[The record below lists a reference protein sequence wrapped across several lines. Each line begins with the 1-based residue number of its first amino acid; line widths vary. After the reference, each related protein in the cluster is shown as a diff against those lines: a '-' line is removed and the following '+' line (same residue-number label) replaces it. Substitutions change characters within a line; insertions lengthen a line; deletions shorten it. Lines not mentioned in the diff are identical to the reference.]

1 VPQHAGTETQ
11 TAAEAAGAALDL
23 VPADPA
29 RAAAQAARAVE
40 LARRHGDRGAQSTAH
55 RALGLAAHELGDL
68 NGALTALHAAVR
80 VATAAGLPQVA
91 ARARMSRAFVLL
103 SQGRTGAAL
112 RDAEAAVGT
121 MRGLDR
127 ARALAQRGLVLQRS
141 GHLDDALAVYATAL
155 PALRRHH
162 DRLWEAR
169 LRNNRAILH
178 AYRGDPR
185 RAKADNTR
193 ADELF
198 AVLDLP
204 WSRASARWNLGIIE
218 GKRGDIPASLAAFDS
233 AIEAFRKADRPIAS
247 LLTEK
252 GGVLLSAG
260 LADEA
265 LQSIA
270 PAVAELSQGGQ
281 AADLAEVQL
290 LLARAQLSAGEP
302 GPAGASAAA
311 ARRGFTRQHRPSWAA
326 AALYVEVHAAWA
338 GGERSPRLLRL
349 AREAARRLEATGWG
363 TEALDIRL
371 LIARIATD
379 LGRLDLATA
388 ELRAAAR
395 ARRAAQLERRA
406 RAWHALALLRV
417 QSGDRRGAYAAVSAG
432 LAAADQQR
440 AMLGATELRVLV
452 AGQVAE
458 LAALGV
464 ALAVEEGDAERVLC
478 SAERYRAA
486 ALRIRPVLPPADE
499 RLAELRTAL
508 RLAADEAENAR
519 LSGAPVQA
527 LSRRQHALE
536 EQLRQRLRHAPG
548 EQAPGEQA
556 EAGGHPGRDPDAA
569 TVTRLT
575 TALAGRVLVEYVESD
590 GDLYAVIIGA
600 GRPALRALGPANPV
614 AAELD
619 ALRFAWRR
627 LLTGHGSAASLRAA
641 ADLTAH
647 AAGRLDDAL
656 LAPLAP
662 LPGGCPLVLVPPGSL
677 RSLPW
682 PMLPGCA
689 GRPVTVAPSAASW
702 LAART
707 RVAPGQA
714 TPGRATRGQAEAFPR
729 EPAPRAGRR
738 VVLVAGPGLEGAA
751 DEIEALSA
759 VYPGAQVLT
768 GREAT
773 VSAALRALDG
783 ADVAHVAAHGSFRAD
798 NPLFSSLLLADG
810 PLTVYDLERL
820 GSAPRTIM
828 LAACDS
834 ALSTAG
840 PGDEMTGLAAA
851 LLAVGASA
859 VIAPLLPLPDG
870 VSARLAHGWHR
881 RVGEGATPAAALA
894 EVTAAAAAD
903 GPLARLAAATLVCL
917 GYGG

>member
-1 VPQHAGTETQ
+1 MQQHAGIETR

-29 RAAAQAARAVE
+29 RAAVEAARAVE
-40 LARRHGDRGAQSTAH
+40 LARRLGDRGAQSTAH
-55 RALGLAAHELGDL
+55 RALGLAARELGDL
-68 NGALTALHAAVR
+68 GGALTALHAAVR

-91 ARARMSRAFVLL
+91 AQARMSRAFVLL

-112 RDAEAAVGT
+112 RDAEAAVAS

-141 GHLDDALAVYATAL
+141 GRLDDALAVYATAL
-155 PALRRHH
+155 PALLRHH

-185 RAKADNTR
+185 RAKADIAR
-193 ADELF
+193 AEQLYT
-198 AVLDLP
+198 VLDLP
-204 WSRASARWNLGIIE
+204 RARAGARWNLGLIE

-233 AIEAFRKADRPIAS
+233 AAEAYRKADLPMAA
-247 LLTEK
+247 LLMEK
-252 GGVLLSAG
+252 GEVLLSAG

-265 LQSIA
+265 LQTLTA
-270 PAVAELSQGGQ
+270 AVAELSQGGQ
-281 AADLAEVQL
+281 AADLAEAQL
-290 LLARAQLSAGEP
+290 LLARAQLSAGGP
-302 GPAGASAAA
+302 GPAGVSAAA
-311 ARRGFTRQHRPSWAA
+311 ARRGFTRQHRPGWAA
-326 AALYVEVHAAWA
+326 AALYVEVHASWA

-388 ELRAAAR
+388 ELRTAAR

-432 LAAADQQR
+432 LAAADRHR

-452 AGQVAE
+452 AAQVAE

-464 ALAVEEGDAERVLC
+464 ALAVEEGGATRVLC

-499 RLAELRTAL
+499 RLVELRTAL
-508 RLAADEAENAR
+508 RLAADEAEKAR
-519 LSGAPVQA
+519 LGGAPVQA

-548 EQAPGEQA
+548 EQAV
-556 EAGGHPGRDPDAA
+556 AGGHPALASDAA
-569 TVTRLT
+569 GVARLT
-575 TALAGRVLVEYVESD
+575 TALAGRVLVEYVESG

-619 ALRFAWRR
+619 SLRFAWRR

-647 AAGRLDDAL
+647 AAARLDAAL

-662 LPGGCPLVLVPPGSL
+662 LPAGCPLVLVPPGSL

-682 PMLPGCA
+682 PMLPGCS
-689 GRPVTVAPSAASW
+689 GRPVTIAPSAASW

-707 RVAPGQA
+707 RAAPGQPQSA
-714 TPGRATRGQAEAFPR
+714 QPEASRR
-729 EPAPRAGRR
+729 EPAPRTGRR
-738 VVLVAGPGLEGAA
+738 VVLVAGPGLEAAA

-783 ADVAHVAAHGSFRAD
+783 ADVAHVAAHGSFRTD

-840 PGDEMTGLAAA
+840 PGYEMTGLAAA

-859 VIAPLLPLPDG
+859 VIAPLLPLPVE

-894 EVTAAAAAD
+894 EVTAPAAAD
-903 GPLARLAAATLVCL
+903 GPLARLAAAALVCL

>member
-1 VPQHAGTETQ
+1 MQQSAGIETG
-11 TAAEAAGAALDL
+11 TAAEAARAALDL

-40 LARRHGDRGAQSTAH
+40 LARRDGDRGAQSTAH

-68 NGALTALHAAVR
+68 GGALTALHAAVR

-112 RDAEAAVGT
+112 RDAEAAVAS

-141 GHLDDALAVYATAL
+141 GRLDDALAVYATAL

-169 LRNNRAILH
+169 LRNNRALLH

-185 RAKADNTR
+185 RAKADIAR
-193 ADELF
+193 AEQLY

-204 WSRASARWNLGIIE
+204 WARAAARWNLGIIE

-233 AIEAFRKADRPIAS
+233 AIDAYRKAELPMAA

-252 GGVLLSAG
+252 GVVLLSAG

-265 LQSIA
+265 LQTIA

-290 LLARAQLSAGEP
+290 LLARAQLSAGGP
-302 GPAGASAAA
+302 GQAGASAAA

-388 ELRAAAR
+388 QLRVAAR
-395 ARRAAQLERRA
+395 ARRAAQLDRRA

-432 LAAADQQR
+432 LAAADRHR

-452 AGQVAE
+452 AAQVAE
-458 LAALGV
+458 LAALGK
-464 ALAVEEGDAERVLC
+464 ALAVEDGNAERVLC

-486 ALRIRPVLPPADE
+486 ALRIRPVLPPADD

-519 LSGAPVQA
+519 LSGAPLQA

-548 EQAPGEQA
+548 EQAV
-556 EAGGHPGRDPDAA
+556 AGGHPGLASDAGGVA
-569 TVTRLT
+569 RLT
-575 TALAGRVLVEYVESD
+575 AALAGRVLVEYVESGD
-590 GDLYAVIIGA
+590 DLYAVVIGA
-600 GRPALRALGPANPV
+600 GRPALRALGPVRPV

-619 ALRFAWRR
+619 SLRFAWRR

-656 LAPLAP
+656 LAPLGS

-682 PMLPGCA
+682 PMLSGCA

-707 RVAPGQA
+707 RAAPGQ
-714 TPGRATRGQAEAFPR
+714 P
-729 EPAPRAGRR
+729 AGRR
-738 VVLVAGPGLEGAA
+738 VVLVAGPGLEAA
-751 DEIEALSA
+751 AGEIEALSA

-768 GREAT
+768 GGEAT
-773 VSAALRALDG
+773 VGAALRALDG

-820 GSAPRTIM
+820 DSAPRTVM

-859 VIAPLLPLPDG
+859 VIAPLLPLPDE
-870 VSARLAHGWHR
+870 VSARLADGWHR
-881 RVGEGATPAAALA
+881 RVGAGATPAAALA
-894 EVTAAAAAD
+894 EVTARAAAD

>member
-1 VPQHAGTETQ
+1 
-11 TAAEAAGAALDL
+11 
-23 VPADPA
+23 
-29 RAAAQAARAVE
+29 
-40 LARRHGDRGAQSTAH
+40 
-55 RALGLAAHELGDL
+55 
-68 NGALTALHAAVR
+68 
-80 VATAAGLPQVA
+80 
-91 ARARMSRAFVLL
+91 M
-103 SQGRTGAAL
+103 
-112 RDAEAAVGT
+112 
-121 MRGLDR
+121 
-127 ARALAQRGLVLQRS
+127 
-141 GHLDDALAVYATAL
+141 
-155 PALRRHH
+155 
-162 DRLWEAR
+162 
-169 LRNNRAILH
+169 
-178 AYRGDPR
+178 
-185 RAKADNTR
+185 
-193 ADELF
+193 
-198 AVLDLP
+198 
-204 WSRASARWNLGIIE
+204 
-218 GKRGDIPASLAAFDS
+218 
-233 AIEAFRKADRPIAS
+233 
-247 LLTEK
+247 
-252 GGVLLSAG
+252 
-260 LADEA
+260 
-265 LQSIA
+265 
-270 PAVAELSQGGQ
+270 
-281 AADLAEVQL
+281 
-290 LLARAQLSAGEP
+290 
-302 GPAGASAAA
+302 
-311 ARRGFTRQHRPSWAA
+311 
-326 AALYVEVHAAWA
+326 
-338 GGERSPRLLRL
+338 
-349 AREAARRLEATGWG
+349 
-363 TEALDIRL
+363 
-371 LIARIATD
+371 
-379 LGRLDLATA
+379 
-388 ELRAAAR
+388 
-395 ARRAAQLERRA
+395 
-406 RAWHALALLRV
+406 

-432 LAAADQQR
+432 LAAADTQR

-452 AGQVAE
+452 AAQVAE
-458 LAALGV
+458 LAALGK
-464 ALAVEEGDAERVLC
+464 ALAVEDGDAERVLC

-569 TVTRLT
+569 TVARLT
-575 TALAGRVLVEYVESD
+575 TALAGRVLVEYVESGD
-590 GDLYAVIIGA
+590 DLYAVIIGA
-600 GRPALRALGPANPV
+600 GRPALRALGPAHPV

-619 ALRFAWRR
+619 SLRFAWRR

-707 RVAPGQA
+707 RAAPGQA
-714 TPGRATRGQAEAFPR
+714 TPGRPEALQR

-859 VIAPLLPLPDG
+859 VIAPLLPLPDE

-894 EVTAAAAAD
+894 EVTAASRRGRPAGAAGRGD
-903 GPLARLAAATLVCL
+903 PGLPRVRRVTRSRREDHARTRRDVRHHPGDATAPRSRAATAP
-917 GYGG
+917 G

>member
-1 VPQHAGTETQ
+1 MPQRTGTEAGAETG
-11 TAAEAAGAALDL
+11 TAAEAARAALDL

-29 RAAAQAARAVE
+29 RAAAAAARAVE

-55 RALGLAAHELGDL
+55 RALGLAARELGDL
-68 NGALTALHAAVR
+68 GGALTALHAAVR

-91 ARARMSRAFVLL
+91 AQARMSRAFVLL

-112 RDAEAAVGT
+112 RDAEAAVAS

-141 GHLDDALAVYATAL
+141 GRLDDALAVYATAL
-155 PALRRHH
+155 PALLRHH

-169 LRNNRAILH
+169 LRNNRALLH

-185 RAKADNTR
+185 RAKADIAR
-193 ADELF
+193 AEQLYT
-198 AVLDLP
+198 VLDLP
-204 WSRASARWNLGIIE
+204 RARAGARWNLGLIE
-218 GKRGDIPASLAAFDS
+218 GKRGDIPASLAALDS
-233 AIEAFRKADRPIAS
+233 ALDAYRKADRPPVA
-247 LLTEK
+247 LRTEK
-252 GGVLLSAG
+252 GEVLLSAG

-265 LQSIA
+265 LPTLA
-270 PAVAELSQGGQ
+270 AAVAELSEGGQ
-281 AADLAEVQL
+281 AADLAEAQL
-290 LLARAQLSAGEP
+290 LLARAQLSAGGP

-311 ARRGFTRQHRPSWAA
+311 ARRGFTRQHRSGWAA

-379 LGRLDLATA
+379 LGRLDLATSQ
-388 ELRAAAR
+388 LRAAAR
-395 ARRAAQLERRA
+395 ARRAAQLDRRA

-417 QSGDRRGAYAAVSAG
+417 QSGDRRGAYAAVAAG
-432 LAAADQQR
+432 LAAADRHR

-452 AGQVAE
+452 AAQVAE
-458 LAALGV
+458 LAALGK
-464 ALAVEEGDAERVLC
+464 ALAVAEGDAARVLC
-478 SAERYRAA
+478 AAERYRAA
-486 ALRIRPVLPPADE
+486 ALLIRPVLPPADE
-499 RLAELRTAL
+499 SLAELRTAL
-508 RLAADEAENAR
+508 RLAADETERAR

-548 EQAPGEQA
+548 EQAA
-556 EAGGHPGRDPDAA
+556 ADGHPGRVSDAGGVA
-569 TVTRLT
+569 RLT
-575 TALAGRVLVEYVESD
+575 TALAGRVLVEYVES
-590 GDLYAVIIGA
+590 GADLYAVTIGA
-600 GRPALRALGPANPV
+600 GRLVLRALGPVNPV

-619 ALRFAWRR
+619 SLRFGWRR

-656 LAPLAP
+656 LAPLGP
-662 LPGGCPLVLVPPGSL
+662 LPAGCPLVLVPPGSL

-689 GRPVTVAPSAASW
+689 GHPVTVAPSAASW

-707 RVAPGQA
+707 RAASERV
-714 TPGRATRGQAEAFPR
+714 TPGRGQAAQR
-729 EPAPRAGRR
+729 RPAPRAGRR
-738 VVLVAGPGLEGAA
+738 VVLVAGPGLDAAA

-834 ALSTAG
+834 ALSTAE

-859 VIAPLLPLPDG
+859 VIAPLLPLPDE

-894 EVTAAAAAD
+894 EVTERAAAD